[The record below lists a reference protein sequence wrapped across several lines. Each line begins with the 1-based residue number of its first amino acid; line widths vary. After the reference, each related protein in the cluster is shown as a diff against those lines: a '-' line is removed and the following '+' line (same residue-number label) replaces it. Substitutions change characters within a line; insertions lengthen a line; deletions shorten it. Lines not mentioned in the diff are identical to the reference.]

1 MLDRNWGRSFESA
14 KYNQIL
20 DPDAGKKG
28 NPIVG
33 LDGPASQANTAKY
46 REGFTTQSTSQV
58 YDVNLS
64 NIDNLSSG
72 R

>member
-1 MLDRNWGRSFESA
+1 MLDKNWGRSFESA

-20 DPDAGKKG
+20 DPDAGKKS
-28 NPIVG
+28 NPVVG
-33 LDGPASQANTAKY
+33 LDGPASQANTVKY
-46 REGFTTQSTSQV
+46 RESFTTQSPSPV

-64 NIDNLSSG
+64 NIGNLSSG